1 MSWLTRNFSGRKK
14 RAAELGVRHIIGNHM
29 TLWVKI
35 PVIVIAIFVMIITI
49 SSLVGEYRRK
59 LEKVLLLEKLSN
71 ESPTERVYKVDY
83 ASLISLPLPVQN
95 YFRHVL
101 PNGQPFIKTTWLEQV
116 GQLKLMPKSQDWS
129 AFKATQFIS
138 QDTVSFLWDA
148 KIKIA
153 PLFHVRVQDSLIEAI
168 GAGNVYLMSVLPI
181 GSDKDKPEL
190 NSGALYRYL
199 AEAVWHPTALLP
211 QSGVIWEPVAE
222 NKAIAHFT
230 KFNISVS
237 LEFTFNNVSEITG
250 IYTKDRYG
258 KFGDKYVKYPWE
270 GRFSDYKEFDGIKI
284 PTKGEVGWHLPDG
297 WWLFWKGQI
306 VDAKFVSSDL

>member
-1 MSWLTRNFSGRKK
+1 
-14 RAAELGVRHIIGNHM
+14 M
-29 TLWVKI
+29 TLWVNV
-35 PVIVIAIFVMIITI
+35 PVIVIAVFVMIITA

-59 LEKVLLLEKLSN
+59 LEKAALLKKLSN
-71 ESPTERVYKVDY
+71 APPAGRVIKVDY
-83 ASLISLPLPVQN
+83 ALLESLPLPVQN

-101 PNGQPFIKTTWLEQV
+101 PDGQSFIKTTWLAQV
-116 GQLKLMPKSQDWS
+116 GQLKLTPKSKGWS

-138 QDTVSFLWDA
+138 QDAVSFLWDA
-148 KIKIA
+148 KINIA
-153 PLFHVRVQDSLIEAI
+153 PLFYVRVRDSLIEAI
-168 GAGNVYLMSVLPI
+168 GEGNVYLMSALSI

-211 QSGVIWEPVAE
+211 QSGVIWEPVSE
-222 NKAIAHFT
+222 NKAIAHLT

-237 LEFTFNNVSEITG
+237 LEFTFNNIGEIIG
-250 IYTKDRYG
+250 IYTVDRYG
-258 KFGDKYVKYPWE
+258 KFGNKYVKYPWE

-297 WWLFWKGQI
+297 WWLFWKGEI
-306 VDAKFVSSDL
+306 IDAKFVSSDL

>member
-1 MSWLTRNFSGRKK
+1 
-14 RAAELGVRHIIGNHM
+14 M
-29 TLWVKI
+29 TLWVNVL
-35 PVIVIAIFVMIITI
+35 VIVIAVFVMIITA
-49 SSLVGEYRRK
+49 SSLAGEYRRK
-59 LEKVLLLEKLSN
+59 LEKVALLEKISN
-71 ESPTERVYKVDY
+71 ASPAGRVIKVDY
-83 ASLISLPLPVQN
+83 ASLENLPLPVQN

-116 GQLKLMPKSQDWS
+116 GQLKLTPKSKGWS
-129 AFKATQFIS
+129 TFKATQFIW

-148 KIKIA
+148 KINIT
-153 PLFHVRVQDSLIEAI
+153 PLFYVRVRDSLIEAI
-168 GAGNVYLMSVLPI
+168 GEGNVYLMSALSI

-211 QSGVIWEPVAE
+211 QSGVIWEPVSE

-237 LEFTFNNVSEITG
+237 IEFTFNNVGEIIG
-250 IYTKDRYG
+250 IYTVDRYG
-258 KFGDKYVKYPWE
+258 KFENKYIKYPWE
-270 GRFSDYKEFDGIKI
+270 GQFSDYKEFDGIKI

-297 WWLFWKGQI
+297 WWLFWKGEI
-306 VDAKFVSSDL
+306 IDAKFVSSDL